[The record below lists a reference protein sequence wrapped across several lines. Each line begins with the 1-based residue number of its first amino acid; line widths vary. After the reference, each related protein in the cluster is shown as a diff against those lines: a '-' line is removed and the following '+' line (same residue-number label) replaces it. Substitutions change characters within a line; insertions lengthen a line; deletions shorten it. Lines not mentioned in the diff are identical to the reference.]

1 MKKFAYIFSLLVFVA
16 SSTFSQVN
24 ENFSDGE
31 FNINPTWNGDV
42 SSFTVIN
49 EQLRSNNQ
57 TANSTFYISTP
68 STLATE
74 AQWELFINLQFA
86 TSGSNYVDVYLTSDV
101 QNLSTPNNG
110 YFVRVGNTDDEI
122 SLYKVSAGT
131 ATEIIDGADD
141 AVASSSN
148 NLVKLKVTR
157 DLNNNWTL
165 KRDMTGTGNSYFTEG
180 SVVDNSFTTSS
191 YFGIYVKQSTASFFL
206 KHFFDDIVVQP
217 IVLDTEGPSL
227 VSFSLL
233 SPNSVDLLFSE
244 AINSVSANTL
254 SNYSLL
260 PSTTS
265 ITSAELD
272 ATNSS
277 LVHLTLSGNLQSSTV
292 YAFTIANIN
301 DEAGNILQNSPV
313 TQNYYIAGLFDVLVN
328 EIMADPTPQI
338 GLPDAEYVEIYN
350 KTNQNINL
358 KNYTFQHGTTIR
370 TFPDVTINAGTYA
383 TITAPINSSLFS
395 GNVIALENLST
406 SALTNTGT
414 SLSISNSLAE
424 IIHQVN
430 YSDQWYADENKLDG
444 GWSLEMIDNNNP
456 CAGFS
461 NWVASNSITGGT
473 PGQINSVNAINPDV
487 IAPKI
492 IAVSPLN
499 ANTLKIYF
507 SEPIITNSLNSNL
520 IYSVNNSIGNPN
532 NVIIPNLIS
541 DNITLNFP
549 NFFNNQIIYNLSIN
563 IPISDCA
570 GNVNSA
576 IVSPDFSLYAP
587 LFLDVVINEIM
598 ADPDPSQ
605 GLPNGEYLELY
616 NRTPFPINARNWKF
630 KYGSTEKIIDYGTI
644 PANGYALIT
653 APSVAANYQP
663 FYSVL
668 SCGSLSN
675 SGFLTNSGNSLSISD
690 SLGILLSTVTY
701 SDSWYKD
708 NTKIGGGFSL
718 EQIDPNNS
726 CAGIKNWAA
735 SNAQTGGTPGNIN
748 SLYSNN
754 PDNVLPKIS
763 SVCISGN
770 SLKIT
775 FSELVKTSSLDNL
788 LIYSVNNAIG
798 NPNSISFSSQ
808 VVCNS
813 IDLIFDSIFSN
824 ELVYTLTISALI
836 SDCVGNQTNTNSNF
850 IFTNR
855 TPNEYEIV
863 INEIMADPDPVAGLP
878 SAEYI
883 ELFNKTSI
891 PYSLKDYQLQ
901 TGSSSGT
908 IGCVSIAANE
918 YLILC
923 AENDVESFSSYG
935 TVSDVGSFSLTNDG
949 SIVVLRTPSGKVIS
963 SVEYSSKWY
972 ESTIKANGGWSLEQI
987 DPNNPCGGEENWKA
1001 SINLNGGTPGKINSI
1016 KANNPDVANP
1026 VLLRAYPVNAN
1037 TLRISFNESLNPNF
1051 TTSNFLG
1058 DNDLGNPILISP
1070 IGPIFNSILLQF
1082 SSNFQSGIV
1091 YTITVSNQIKD
1102 CVGNELTDTKSVKFG
1117 LPSLPEIGDVIITE
1131 ILSDPK
1137 TDGND
1142 FVEFL
1147 NKSSKIIDL
1156 KDCRISNYDTTT
1168 LALSSVYPI
1177 DSSGFLIFPNQY
1189 YVLTKEASKLKN
1201 FYTVHLEENLIN
1213 TFSLPGMNIA
1223 EGTLAIS
1230 LYNDVIIDK
1239 VYYNEDMHFPLLNS
1253 KKGVSYE
1260 KVNLEKPSTQY
1271 SNWTSAAE
1279 SEGFGTPTGKNSQ
1292 DLTQKESDDVL
1303 SLSAGFVSPDNDGYQ
1318 DVVEISYVLP
1328 ETNLVGSLEIYDSK
1342 GRLVKTIFQNQ
1353 LMGIKGSTIWD
1364 GVTNSNEKANI
1375 GICKVLLTIFDLNG
1389 KTKSY
1394 KKVLVVAGKI

>member
-1 MKKFAYIFSLLVFVA
+1 MKKIIYVLTVLLLHFSF
-16 SSTFSQVN
+16 TYSQVA

-31 FNINPTWNGDV
+31 INVNPSWNGDL

-57 TANSTFYISTP
+57 TANSTFFISTP

-74 AQWELFINLQFA
+74 AQWELFVNLQFA
-86 TSGSNYVDVYLTSDV
+86 TSGSNYVDVFLTSDV

-110 YFVRVGNTDDEI
+110 YFVRVGGTLDEVC
-122 SLYKVSAGT
+122 LYKVSAGVSVK
-131 ATEIIDGADD
+131 IIDGADGV
-141 AVASSSN
+141 VASSSN
-148 NLVKLKVTR
+148 NLVRLKVTR
-157 DLNNNWTL
+157 DVSNNWTL
-165 KRDMTGTGNSYFTEG
+165 KRDITGTGNSFFTEG
-180 SVVDNSFTTSS
+180 SVVDNSFTNSS

-217 IVLDTEGPSL
+217 IVLDTVGPSL

-233 SPNSVDLLFSE
+233 SPNTVDLLFSE
-244 AINSVSANTL
+244 ALNSVSANTL

-272 ATNSS
+272 AVNSS
-277 LVHLTLSGNLQSSTV
+277 LVHLTLSNNLQSSTV
-292 YAFTIANIN
+292 YTFTIANIN
-301 DEAGNILQNSPV
+301 DDDGNILQNSPV
-313 TQNYYIAGLFDVLVN
+313 TQNYYIAGLFDILIN

-338 GLPDAEYVEIYN
+338 GLPDAEFIEVYN
-350 KTNQNINL
+350 KTSQNINL
-358 KNYTFQHGTTIR
+358 KNYTFKHGTTVR
-370 TFPDVTINAGTYA
+370 TMPDITINAGTYA
-383 TITAPINSSLFS
+383 TITAPINSGLFS
-395 GNVIALENLST
+395 GNVVALENLST

-414 SLSISNSLAE
+414 TLTISNSLNE
-424 IIHQVN
+424 IIHQIS
-430 YSDQWYADENKLDG
+430 YSDQWYADANKIDG
-444 GWSLEMIDNNNP
+444 GWSLEMIDTNNP
-456 CAGFS
+456 CAGSS
-461 NWVASNSITGGT
+461 NWVASNSINGGT

-499 ANTLKIYF
+499 ANTLKVYF

-520 IYSVNNSIGNPN
+520 IYSVSNSIGNPN

-549 NFFNNQIIYNLSIN
+549 NFFNSQTIYNLSIN

-570 GNVNSA
+570 GNINST

-630 KYGSTEKIIDYGTI
+630 KYGSTEKIIDYGII

-653 APSVAANYQP
+653 APTVAANYQP
-663 FYSVL
+663 FYSIL

-690 SLGILLSTVTY
+690 SSGNLLSTVTY
-701 SDSWYKD
+701 SDAWYKD
-708 NTKIGGGFSL
+708 NSKTGGGFSL

-735 SNAQTGGTPGNIN
+735 SNAQSGGTPGTIN
-748 SLYSNN
+748 SIFNNN
-754 PDNVLPKIS
+754 PDNILPKIS

-770 SLKIT
+770 SLNIT

-798 NPNSISFSSQ
+798 NPSSITFSSQ

-824 ELVYTLTISALI
+824 ELVYTLTISSLI
-836 SDCVGNQTNTNSNF
+836 SDCVGNQTSTNSNF
-850 IFTNR
+850 VFTNR
-855 TPNEYEIV
+855 SPKEYEVV
-863 INEIMADPDPVAGLP
+863 INEIMADPDPVVGLP
-878 SAEYI
+878 SAEYV

-891 PYSLKDYQLQ
+891 PFSLKDYQLQ
-901 TGSSSGT
+901 TGSSIGT
-908 IGCVSIAANE
+908 IGCVSIAAKE
-918 YLILC
+918 YLILS
-923 AENDVESFSSYG
+923 AANDVESFLSYG
-935 TVSDVGSFSLTNDG
+935 TASDVGSFSLTNDG
-949 SIVVLRTPSGKVIS
+949 SQVVLRTPSGKIIS
-963 SVEYSSKWY
+963 SVEYSSRWY
-972 ESTIKANGGWSLEQI
+972 KSTTKENGGWSLEQI
-987 DPNNPCGGEENWKA
+987 DPNNPCGGEENWHA
-1001 SINLNGGTPGKINSI
+1001 SLDLSGGTPGKKNSI
-1016 KANNPDVANP
+1016 DANNPDVANP
-1026 VLLRAYPVNAN
+1026 TLLRAYPINAN

-1051 TTSNFLG
+1051 ATGNFLG
-1058 DNDLGNPILISP
+1058 DNGLGNPVSINP
-1070 IGPIFNSILLQF
+1070 IGPVFNTILLQF
-1082 SSNFQSGIV
+1082 STNFQAGIV
-1091 YTITVSNQIKD
+1091 YTITVSNPIKD
-1102 CVGNELTDTKSVKFG
+1102 CVGNELKETKTVKFG
-1117 LPSLPEIGDVIITE
+1117 LPSLPEIGDIILTE

-1147 NKSSKIIDL
+1147 NKSSKILDL

-1168 LALSSVYPI
+1168 WVLNSVYPI

-1201 FYTVHLEENLIN
+1201 FYTVPFEENLIN
-1213 TFSLPGMNIA
+1213 TASLPGMSIA

-1230 LYNDVIIDK
+1230 LFNDVIIDK
-1239 VYYNEDMHFPLLNS
+1239 VYYNENMHFPLLNS

-1260 KVNLEKPSTQY
+1260 KINLEKPSTQY
-1271 SNWTSAAE
+1271 SNWTSA
-1279 SEGFGTPTGKNSQ
+1279 SENTGFATPTAKNSQ
-1292 DLTQKESDDVL
+1292 DLTQKESDDVI
-1303 SLSAGFVSPDNDGYQ
+1303 SLSAEFISPDNDGYQ
-1318 DVVEISYVLP
+1318 DVVEISYNLP
-1328 ETNLVGSLEIYDSK
+1328 ETNLVGSLEVYDSK
-1342 GRLVKTIFQNQ
+1342 GRVVKTIFQNQ
-1353 LMGIKGSTIWD
+1353 LLGIKGSTIWD
-1364 GVTNSNEKANI
+1364 GITNSNEKANI
-1375 GICKVLLTIFDLNG
+1375 GIYKFLLTTFDLSG
-1389 KTKSY
+1389 KTKNY
-1394 KKVLVVAGKI
+1394 KKVFVIAGKL